1 MINPVRD
8 RSPLGDRNLFLI
20 RCISNG
26 VNPVR
31 NSESHKKIDISN
43 GVNLKISMVE
53 EKMSILIAD
62 DEEVMRNLL
71 CDILTDA
78 GYKAEAVSCGG
89 EAIEKVQQGK
99 FSIVVT
105 DLKMPGMNGI
115 EVIKKLKAINSGIC
129 VIVITAYPSIESV
142 IEAMREGAYDYIVKP
157 FNIEELRLVIHR
169 AAERQYLLHEAGQK
183 ELYKE
188 LSILDGLT
196 GAYNHRYFQE
206 ILPREIERAR
216 RYRHSFCLLM
226 IDLDDFKKYND
237 TYGHLAGDKLL
248 REFAQF
254 FIKAI
259 RAADTVFRYGGEE
272 FAIIY
277 PETSKQGGIEVA
289 KRMLNLAKKNM
300 PISISIG
307 LSCFPD
313 DAENKDDLIKRADE
327 ALYQAKRLGKNRIC
341 IFGQSSE

>member
-1 MINPVRD
+1 MI
-8 RSPLGDRNLFLI
+8 
-20 RCISNG
+20 
-26 VNPVR
+26 
-31 NSESHKKIDISN
+31 
-43 GVNLKISMVE
+43 NLKISTME
-53 EKMSILIAD
+53 EQISILIID

-71 CDILTDA
+71 YDILTDV
-78 GYKAEAVSCGG
+78 GYKVEAVSCGD
-89 EAIEKVQQGK
+89 EAIEKVQQDK

-142 IEAMREGAYDYIVKP
+142 IEAMHEGAYDYIIKP
-157 FNIEELRLVIHR
+157 FNIEELRLVIRR

-183 ELYKE
+183 ELYGE

-196 GAYNHRYFQE
+196 GVYNHRYFQE
-206 ILPREIERAR
+206 VLPREIERAR
-216 RYRHSFCLLM
+216 RYRHPICLLM

-254 FIKAI
+254 FIRAI

-277 PETSKQGGIEVA
+277 PETPKQGGIEAA
-289 KRMLNLAKKNM
+289 KRMLNLTKKNM
-300 PISISIG
+300 PLSISIG

-313 DAENKDDLIKRADE
+313 DAKNKDDLIKRADE
-327 ALYQAKRLGKNRIC
+327 ALYQAKQLGKNRIC
-341 IFGQSSE
+341 IFGQNNDKSKYFNS